1 MHFEWDSPKARANLR
16 KHSVDFAD
24 VVSVF
29 DDPLALTAR
38 DPYPAEERFV
48 SLGLDVLGRVV
59 VVHWTWRGKEIR
71 LISAR
76 RATPRERRR
85 YQEAQDDA

>member
-1 MHFEWDSPKARANLR
+1 MGFQWDPAKARANLR
-16 KHSVDFAD
+16 KHGVDFAD
-24 VVSVF
+24 AVGVF

-38 DPYPAEERFV
+38 DPGLTEERML
-48 SLGLDVLGRVV
+48 SLGQDVLGRVIV
-59 VVHWTWRGKEIR
+59 VSWMWRGKEIR

-85 YQEAQDDA
+85 YEEGHDDA

>member
-1 MHFEWDSPKARANLR
+1 MGFQWDAAKARANLR
-16 KHSVDFAD
+16 KHGVDFAD
-24 VVSVF
+24 AVGVF

-38 DPYPAEERFV
+38 DPALAEERLL
-48 SLGLDVLGRVV
+48 SLGQDVLGRVIV
-59 VVHWTWRGKEIR
+59 VSWTWRGKEIR

-85 YQEAQDDA
+85 YQEGDEHA

>member
-1 MHFEWDSPKARANLR
+1 MGFQWDAAKARANLL
-16 KHSVDFAD
+16 KHGVDFAD
-24 VVSVF
+24 AVGVF

-38 DPYPAEERFV
+38 DPALTEERML
-48 SLGLDVLGRVV
+48 SLGRDMLGRVIV
-59 VVHWTWRGKEIR
+59 VSWTWRGNEIR

-85 YQEAQDDA
+85 YQEGHDDA

>member
-1 MHFEWDSPKARANLR
+1 MGFQWDGAKARANLR
-16 KHSVDFAD
+16 KHGVDFAD
-24 VVSVF
+24 AVGIF

-38 DPYPAEERFV
+38 DPYLAEERFL
-48 SLGLDVLGRVV
+48 SLGLDVLGRVTV
-59 VVHWTWRGKEIR
+59 VNWTWRGKEIR

-85 YQEAQDDA
+85 YQEGLDDA